1 MGRQGPAA
9 HPRAVDLQDPALPP
23 TGRRSSTCSLAEW
36 ASNAEPTIDRSK
48 AVGEPPFMLAISVL
62 EALSMAV
69 ASVADYK
76 VCPQLDAPATPE
88 RVLMAVERMKKV

>member
-1 MGRQGPAA
+1 
-9 HPRAVDLQDPALPP
+9 
-23 TGRRSSTCSLAEW
+23 
-36 ASNAEPTIDRSK
+36 
-48 AVGEPPFMLAISVL
+48 MLAISVL